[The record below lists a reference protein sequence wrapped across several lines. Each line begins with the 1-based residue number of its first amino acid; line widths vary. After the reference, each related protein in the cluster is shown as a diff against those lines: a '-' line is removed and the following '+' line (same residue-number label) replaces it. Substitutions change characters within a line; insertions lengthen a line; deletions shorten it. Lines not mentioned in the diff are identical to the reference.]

1 LIISAGSALRP
12 LLMRNIKPD
21 FFAIIDPQDI
31 TYNQIKGYENIGIPF
46 IYLVTAA
53 SYTVSRYLGPKL
65 VAYYGKYNNSSE
77 HLVDSGGSVATTILD
92 IAIKMGGNPIILVGQ
107 DLAYVDGK
115 KSCPIWEPCQH
126 LLT

>member
-1 LIISAGSALRP
+1 
-12 LLMRNIKPD
+12 
-21 FFAIIDPQDI
+21 
-31 TYNQIKGYENIGIPF
+31 
-46 IYLVTAA
+46 
-53 SYTVSRYLGPKL
+53 

-115 KSCPIWEPCQH
+115 IMPNMGAMPAFTH
-126 LLT
+126 LSLKT